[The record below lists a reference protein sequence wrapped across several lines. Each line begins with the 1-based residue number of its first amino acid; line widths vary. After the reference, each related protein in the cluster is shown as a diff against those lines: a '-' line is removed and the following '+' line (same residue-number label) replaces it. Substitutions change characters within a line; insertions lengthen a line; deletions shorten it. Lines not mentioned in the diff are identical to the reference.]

1 MRSSG
6 ASLSESWP
14 RPAAPGYLW
23 SLGNVVRISL
33 FVAISAALFFSL
45 VVARQ
50 VGWTEGLLCL
60 VATSALLVTV
70 VPLALGRGADLGEPI
85 WFVLLVVAVG
95 VTGKAFY
102 VVLGP
107 PARVRFLLLDKGL
120 EDLLPPALLIAVGL
134 LCLSLGYIGG
144 AVRFR
149 VPGAERLR
157 WRGVDPRRFAAIVGA
172 LTVIGVFAFV
182 VFTSRF
188 EVSLDS
194 LAGLSGKRLVLLR
207 DTESFLVHGYLRWG
221 ALCIETAFY
230 LVFARWAMSGR
241 RLRSGGGLVVLAFG
255 LAAAAFPFFVSSR
268 QGVMFLIIR
277 VAVIWLYLR
286 GEPPPRKALAVA
298 ALSLLLFSSMLAL
311 RRGRSD
317 WQGIQREVGIA
328 GMLETTVGSRH
339 FLDLTKTAHIIAGV
353 PRVVDFQHGR
363 TLVTW
368 LVAPIP
374 RSWWPD
380 KPSIGAGGDLT
391 SIFGTVWTSGV
402 PPAIVGELYLNFGVP
417 GVLIGMLGVGLALR
431 SLYTTLRP
439 RARAPGFVLIYA
451 FLSTRIALG
460 MLSSSISGS
469 AVRMFQ
475 EMIPLTLAL
484 LLCAGAARRS
494 AAEAAPSA
502 RQET

>member
-6 ASLSESWP
+6 ASLSEGW
-14 RPAAPGYLW
+14 PAATDPGHLLG
-23 SLGNVVRISL
+23 LGNVVRIGL

-45 VVARQ
+45 AVAQQR
-50 VGWTEGLLCL
+50 GWTAGLLCL
-60 VATSALLVTV
+60 VATAALLATAL
-70 VPLALGRGADLGEPI
+70 PLALGRGGDLGEPI

-107 PARVRFLLLDKGL
+107 AARVRFLMLDKRP
-120 EDLLPPALLIAVGL
+120 EDLLPAALLVAAGM
-134 LCLSLGYIGG
+134 LCLALGYIGG
-144 AVRFR
+144 GLRFK
-149 VPGAERLR
+149 VPGAERLQ
-157 WRGVDPRRFAAIVGA
+157 WRGVDPRRFVAIVGA
-172 LTVIGVFAFV
+172 LTVTGVFAFV
-182 VFTSRF
+182 VFASRF

-207 DTESFLVHGYLRWG
+207 ETESFLVHGYLRWG
-221 ALCIETAFY
+221 ALLIETAFY

-241 RLRSGGGLVVLAFG
+241 RLRSGAGLVVLAFG
-255 LAAAAFPFFVSSR
+255 LAAVAFPFFVSSR

-277 VAVIWLYLR
+277 MALIWLYLR
-286 GEPPPRKALAVA
+286 GEPPTRKALAVVA
-298 ALSLLLFSSMLAL
+298 VSLLLFASMLAL

-339 FLDLTKTAHIIAGV
+339 FLDLTKTAHIVEGV
-353 PRVVDFQHGR
+353 PRLHDFQHGR

-374 RSWWPD
+374 RSWWPE
-380 KPSIGAGGDLT
+380 KPRIGAGGDLT
-391 SIFGTVWTSGV
+391 GLFGTVWTSGV

-417 GVLIGMLGVGLALR
+417 GVLIGMLVVGLALR

-451 FLSTRIALG
+451 FLSTRLALG
-460 MLSSSISGS
+460 MLTSSVSGT
-469 AVRMFQ
+469 AARMFQ

-484 LLCAGAARRS
+484 LLCAGAARIS
-494 AAEAAPSA
+494 AAEAAPSTG
-502 RQET
+502 QEI